1 MFSPFAVNVKHDKLL
16 SSRRSRY
23 SPEEQRKAIINK
35 AGSSLALH
43 YDLQCHQI
51 LLLLVASKDAFKRP
65 KETKNGLS
73 PESENLW
80 QRELCTIKKKGIKKK
95 TNCPS

>member
-16 SSRRSRY
+16 SSRRWSRY
-23 SPEEQRKAIINK
+23 SPEQQRKAILNK

-51 LLLLVASKDAFKRP
+51 YLLLVASKDAFKTQRP

-80 QRELCTIKKKGIKKK
+80 QRELCTIKKKRY
-95 TNCPS
+95 